1 MQMYRDPN
9 RLAVAMLLA
18 CASATSVATAASP
31 AETSS
36 TLVAADQPVRAQAQ
50 AALNTQRIQRAHYP
64 AFFQRAYAR
73 YPDLPRGVLEAIA
86 YNETGWN
93 NVAPGE
99 KADHRHMPAAW
110 GVMGLYHGEGFADQV
125 SEGAK
130 LLGVPVSLV
139 MRDPETNILAAAALL
154 DRASKEN
161 KAIGEPSAKADQP
174 ETMSAVLARYVGYGP
189 GSGQIYTYA
198 RQSFAYGV
206 LSSLRRGV
214 SENGIAV
221 PARAVK
227 MERAFSPNQL
237 SKLRV
242 PALRMNADEDTVEL
256 DNAPPTTSKSTVTA
270 NATLAGDFGEA
281 IWNPASS
288 SNYSTASNSMTAVIM
303 HTMEGSYAG
312 AISWF
317 QNPSAQVSA
326 HYLIRKSDGQ
336 ITQMVREY
344 HQAWHAKY
352 HNYYTIGI
360 EHDGY
365 ASDAGNWSTAMV
377 NASARLTSSICAR
390 RGVNCASAWQGPGYD
405 TWHVVPD
412 SVRVKGHGMLT
423 QNENRYDPG
432 KYFPWASYYSL
443 INGGTPPPPT
453 TDRFWV
459 DTYANAPGYGSPT
472 STTQTGTLNAGTN
485 YVFCKA
491 WGREVRNGD
500 SFNHWWLKTDL
511 DVGPAGQW
519 VSAYYLSRWGNDEA
533 KDNNGAV
540 IPDCATAPPPPST
553 SKYWVDTYAN
563 ASGYASP
570 TSTTATGTLNAGTN
584 YVFCKAWGRQIGSGS
599 SYNHWWLKTDLDV
612 GPAGQWVSAY
622 YLSRWGNDEAKDNN
636 GTVIPDC

>member
-1 MQMYRDPN
+1 M
-9 RLAVAMLLA
+9 
-18 CASATSVATAASP
+18 
-31 AETSS
+31 
-36 TLVAADQPVRAQAQ
+36 AADPAVRPQAQ
-50 AALNTQRIQRAHYP
+50 AALGVQRAQRAHYP

-93 NVAPGE
+93 HVAPSDAAG
-99 KADHRHMPAAW
+99 HRHMPAAW

-125 SEGAK
+125 AEGAR
-130 LLGVPVSLV
+130 LLGVPASLV

-161 KAIGEPSAKADQP
+161 RAIGEPSAQADRP
-174 ETMSAVLARYVGYGP
+174 ETMGAVLARYVGYGP
-189 GSGQIYTYA
+189 GAGRIYTYA

-206 LSSLRRGV
+206 LTALQRGV
-214 SENGIAV
+214 AGNGIAV
-221 PARAVK
+221 PARALK
-227 MERAFSPNQL
+227 LERAFSGSQL
-237 SKLRV
+237 RMLRA
-242 PALRMNADEDTVEL
+242 PALRMDAGQDSIETDA
-256 DNAPPTTSKSTVTA
+256 APAAAGKATTATA

-288 SNYSTASNSMTAVIM
+288 SNYSTASNAMTAVIM

-365 ASDAGNWSTAMV
+365 ASDAGNWSSAMV
-377 NASARLTSSICAR
+377 NASARLTTSICAR

-432 KYFPWASYYSL
+432 KYFPWSSYYAL
-443 INGGTPPPPT
+443 INGGNPGPGPGPG
-453 TDRFWV
+453 DGKFWI
-459 DTYANAPGYGSPT
+459 DTFANAPGYGSPT
-472 STTQTGTLNAGTN
+472 STAQTGTLNAGTN

-491 WGREVRNGD
+491 WGREIRNGTA
-500 SFNHWWLKTDL
+500 FNHWWLKTDL

-533 KDNNGAV
+533 KDNSGAV
-540 IPDCATAPPPPST
+540 IPDCAAPPPPAT
-553 SKYWVDTYAN
+553 GKYWVDTYAN

-570 TSTTATGTLNAGTN
+570 TSTAATGTLNAGTN
-584 YVFCKAWGRQIGSGS
+584 YVFCKSWGRQVGSGS
-599 SYNHWWLKTDLDV
+599 SFNHWWLRTDLDV

-622 YLSRWGNDEAKDNN
+622 YLSRWGNDEAKDNS
-636 GTVIPDC
+636 GTVIPNC